1 MGDKRTHK
9 IEMAGLTVLL
19 RDIQAKTRMVGI
31 LTASSLQPMSEGER
45 LVSIR
50 YNYYYTAMFLILAW
64 LQQRTNINDSLV
76 P

>member
-9 IEMAGLTVLL
+9 IEMGLTVLL

-45 LVSIR
+45 LVSIG
-50 YNYYYTAMFLILAW
+50 YNYNYTAMFLILAW
-64 LQQRTNINDSLV
+64 LQQRTNIDVSLV

>member
-9 IEMAGLTVLL
+9 TEMAGLTVIL
-19 RDIQAKTRMVGI
+19 RYIKAKNRMVGI
-31 LTASSLQPMSEGER
+31 LTASSLQLMSEGER
-45 LVSIR
+45 LVSIG
-50 YNYYYTAMFLILAW
+50 YNYNYTAMFLILAW